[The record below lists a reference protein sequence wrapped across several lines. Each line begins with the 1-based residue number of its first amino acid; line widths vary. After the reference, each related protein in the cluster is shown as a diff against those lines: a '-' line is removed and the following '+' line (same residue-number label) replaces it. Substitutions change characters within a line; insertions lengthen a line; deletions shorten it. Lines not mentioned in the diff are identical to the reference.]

1 MNSNPAAHSG
11 ERTNADGKPVRNRI
25 LLSIPPREFRAIR
38 PYLEFVSL
46 RHHAVLHE
54 PTRRLLHAYFP
65 NGGLISMVVATEDGR
80 MVEAGVVGHEGVA
93 GVPVAFDL
101 PRCPLRQVV
110 QISGDALRIT
120 AGGLQNVLKST
131 PQFQITLARY
141 GILQGMHVAQTAA
154 CNRLHGV
161 SQRLARWLL
170 MAQDRVDSG
179 TLPITHDFLATML
192 GTDRPSVT
200 LAAGAL
206 QKKNAIRYMRGIVQ
220 VLNRKRLE
228 SSACECYRVI
238 QQFNGDL
245 RLK

>member
-1 MNSNPAAHSG
+1 MNPDLAVHSG
-11 ERTNADGKPVRNRI
+11 ERTNAGGKPISNRI

-38 PYLEFVSL
+38 RYLELVPL
-46 RHHAVLHE
+46 RHHSILHE

-65 NGGLISMVVATEDGR
+65 NSGLISMVVATEDGR

-120 AGGLQNVLKST
+120 AGALLSVLKST
-131 PQFQITLARY
+131 PQFQLTLARY
-141 GILQGMHVAQTAA
+141 GILQGMQVAQTAA
-154 CNRLHGV
+154 CNRLHDV

-179 TLPITHDFLATML
+179 SLPITHDFLATML

-206 QKKNAIRYMRGIVQ
+206 QKK
-220 VLNRKRLE
+220 
-228 SSACECYRVI
+228 
-238 QQFNGDL
+238 
-245 RLK
+245 